1 MIRFLIPWV
10 VAGTVT
16 MVSAD
21 CRAYNMFIPD
31 GEQRVIMSFE
41 NVGGGKSDA
50 VVDVNARADVHNG
63 RTTLRLPKS
72 KYAENDYANGH
83 TERRLPVITR
93 LDTRYTDDKN
103 IIMKWVKLT
112 REYRNRYTGEKIT
125 MSERWDQNTTEV
137 RPDAVPSISAYSG
150 YTYWLEGEFDV
161 VPAGSYGT
169 HLTAV
174 GVTEFNDGWWD
185 RQFIQLRIMNKIPF
199 VYLTMNVVPDTL
211 NLHGTRGAYSNAG
224 VVEISNSSNTD
235 ASVEYTASC
244 NLAEV
249 TCLLSLEGR
258 PDAETTMTWENRTNA
273 ADTLRVRIK
282 SNRAGRYVV
291 PLSITA
297 TVI

>member
-16 MVSAD
+16 MVSTD
-21 CRAYNMFIPD
+21 SRAVNMFIPD
-31 GEQRVIMSFE
+31 GEQRVIMTFE
-41 NVGGGKSDA
+41 NTAGHFTDA
-50 VVDVNARADVHNG
+50 VVDVVARADVHNG
-63 RTTLRLPKS
+63 RTTLRLPKT
-72 KYAENDYANGH
+72 KYAGNDYANGH
-83 TERRLPVITR
+83 TERRIPVITR
-93 LDTRYTDDKN
+93 LDTRYTDDRN
-103 IIMKWVKLT
+103 IKMKWITLT
-112 REYRNRYTGEKIT
+112 REYRNRYTGEKVTVI
-125 MSERWDQNTTEV
+125 ERWDPNTTEV
-137 RPDAVPSISAYSG
+137 RPDAVPNISAYSG
-150 YTYWLEGEFDV
+150 YTYWFEGEFDV
-161 VPAGSYGT
+161 VPAPSYGT
-169 HLTAV
+169 HLVAV

-185 RQFIQLRIMNKIPF
+185 RQKISLKVMDKIPF
-199 VYLTMNVVPDTL
+199 VNLSIEVVPDTL
-211 NLHGTRGAYSNAG
+211 ELQGTSGAYSNAG

-244 NLAEV
+244 NPAEV

-258 PDAETTMTWENRTNA
+258 PDAETTMTWENRTNT